1 MRTGLSKR
9 RAVTAFND
17 SPLRTIPLPRLSL
30 FRLKNIFFR
39 MMLFAGCFLLSP
51 MEALESA
58 STVDCG
64 SIEHFRACRACLPP
78 YLRYTARVVERHDA
92 STDQKRYALS
102 HRKASKPFL
111 P

>member
-1 MRTGLSKR
+1 MRNGLSKR

-39 MMLFAGCFLLSP
+39 MMLFAGC
-51 MEALESA
+51 
-58 STVDCG
+58 
-64 SIEHFRACRACLPP
+64 LPP
-78 YLRYTARVVERHDA
+78 YLRYTARVVEPHDA